1 LHPAAAAVHAAHVL
15 LHFRWHPRPW
25 LLFLSLVALVPAA
38 ALWAAALADSLG
50 ITHVLTCLPVPS
62 TATSRPE
69 RLLLL
74 DSFLTVTLVL
84 PLLAVLSGLLATVSF
99 DLQIASWEI
108 SARVRLSAP
117 PWRMPQVVGAALL
130 LLGAV
135 LFLAMAGHL
144 AADCVFG
151 TDCVSG

>member
-1 LHPAAAAVHAAHVL
+1 VHAAHVL
-15 LHFRWHPRPW
+15 LHFRWHARPW

-38 ALWAAALADSLG
+38 ALWAAVLADSFG
-50 ITHVLTCLPVPS
+50 ITHLLTFLPVPS

-84 PLLAVLSGLLATVSF
+84 PVLAVLSGLLATVSF

-108 SARVRLSAP
+108 SARVRLPSP
-117 PWRMPQVVGAALL
+117 PWRMPQLVGAALL